1 MFTNDVPLFITLNKV
16 RGRSSAFELNRLKRI
31 LKIKKAGYCG
41 TLDPIAE
48 GVLVIACGK
57 ATKLISKITDSDKHY
72 SGTMK
77 LGVTSPSYDTETEM
91 TPSGIVPE
99 LTSEQLR
106 EIEKSFSGM
115 IKQRPPVF
123 SALKVNG
130 RRSCDLARKGI
141 ESELPERTVTVHS
154 IKLDITDNDLITFS
168 IECSKG
174 TYIRSIVNDIGRV
187 LNCGAVMQSLRRE
200 RVGIFS
206 IERSVT
212 ISELSEN
219 PDTVEKAVMTAD
231 EFLSQFPDPE
241 NKNE

>member
-1 MFTNDVPLFITLNKV
+1 MFANDVPLFITLNKV
-16 RGRSSAFELNRLKRI
+16 SGRSSAFELNRLKRM

-57 ATKLISKITDSDKHY
+57 ATKLISRITDSDKRY
-72 SGTMK
+72 CGTMK
-77 LGVTSPSYDTETEM
+77 LGFTSPSYDTETEM

-99 LTSEQLR
+99 LTYTLLR
-106 EIEKSFSGM
+106 EIEKSFSGT
-115 IKQRPPVF
+115 IRQRPPVF

-130 RRSCDLARKGI
+130 RRSCDLARKGV

-154 IKLDITDNDLITFS
+154 IKLDMTDKDMITFI

-174 TYIRSIVNDIGRV
+174 TYIRSIVNDIGIM

-219 PDTVEKAVMTAD
+219 PDAVEKAVTTTD
-231 EFLSQFPDPE
+231 EFLAQFPDPE